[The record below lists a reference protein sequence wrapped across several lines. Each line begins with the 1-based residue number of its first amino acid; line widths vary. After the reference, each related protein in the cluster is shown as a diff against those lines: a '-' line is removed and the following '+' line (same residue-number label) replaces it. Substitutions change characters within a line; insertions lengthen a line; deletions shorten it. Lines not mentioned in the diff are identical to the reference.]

1 MQPLHLL
8 TGSVLPL
15 LPTIQK
21 VTDRA
26 RARGARVPLLQVRQA
41 LRVLCVQRA

>member
-1 MQPLHLL
+1 MVPLHLL

-21 VTDRA
+21 VTENF
-26 RARGARVPLLQVRQA
+26 RGFNGRTQRLKVRVFCQG
-41 LRVLCVQRA
+41 CV